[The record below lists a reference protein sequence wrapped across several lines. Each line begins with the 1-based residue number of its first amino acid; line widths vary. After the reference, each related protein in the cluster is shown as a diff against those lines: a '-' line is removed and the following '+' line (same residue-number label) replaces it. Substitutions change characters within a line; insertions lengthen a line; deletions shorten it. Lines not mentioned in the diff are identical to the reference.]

1 LWRRSVITTT
11 VRTVGAGFFPLDEQL
26 KVSDTSWSEALAK
39 NALWLLGQVEDD
51 MVERILWQIGGIAVS
66 DTSIWRRMQVWG
78 EKFRVLEEAEAAQ
91 AMVVPVR
98 GGVVRGESQ
107 VARRMGVAMD
117 GTMINVRDEG
127 WKELKVGCVFEA
139 ETKGEAGT
147 DEEQVHAVH
156 NSYKALLGGPQR
168 FGQALWAEASR
179 RQLPR
184 AQDSIVLGD
193 GAPWIWNLASE
204 HFSLSRQAVDW
215 YHAKEHLYR
224 VSHLALGEGTA
235 EASRWA
241 KGMET
246 PLYQGQIH
254 TVVAAIKRLAQK
266 QRGAAQALYKE
277 AEYFH
282 RNRRRMQYME
292 LREDGF
298 PIGSG
303 MVESAGKQFR
313 ARLAGPG
320 MRWSRA
326 GAERLISVRTAILSQ
341 RFEQLW
347 PQAYSLPPN

>member
-1 LWRRSVITTT
+1 M
-11 VRTVGAGFFPLDEQL
+11 
-26 KVSDTSWSEALAK
+26 
-39 NALWLLGQVEDD
+39 GQVEDD
-51 MVERILWQIGGIAVS
+51 LAERILWQIGGIAIS

-78 EKFRVLEEAEAAQ
+78 EKIRAIEEAETAK

-107 VARRMGVAMD
+107 VAQRMGVALD

-139 ETKGEAGT
+139 ETQGEAGE
-147 DEEQVHAVH
+147 EEQVHAVH

-168 FGQALWAEASR
+168 FGQALWAEAYR

-184 AQDSIVLGD
+184 AQESIVLGD
-193 GAPWIWNLASE
+193 GAPWIWNLALE
-204 HFSLSRQAVDW
+204 HFGWSRQAVDW

-224 VSHLALGEGTA
+224 ASHLAFGEGTA
-235 EASRWA
+235 EASHWA

-254 TVVAAIKRLAQK
+254 TVVAAIKQLAQK
-266 QRGAAQALYKE
+266 QCKAAQELSKE
-277 AEYFH
+277 AEYFQ

-292 LREDGF
+292 LREEGF

-320 MRWSRA
+320 MRWSRP
-326 GAERLISVRTAILSQ
+326 GAVRLISVRSAILSH

-347 PQAYSLPPN
+347 SQAYNSPPN